1 MADRIGSG
9 EFTYEVEPAWAQV
22 PDGWIIKDT
31 PDVLVDDAHD
41 RVYLFTRWKHP
52 VMVFDRAGTFITSW
66 GSDLFTMPHG
76 LSMGPDGHL
85 YLVDAFGHCIR
96 KCTTAGELLQVW
108 GTPDR
113 GSGHYSGKPF
123 NGPTKVA
130 FDPGSG
136 DMYVADGYGN
146 ARVHK
151 YSAAGDYLF
160 SWGEP
165 GQGPSQFNLVHS
177 VQTDRAG
184 NVYVASREGHRVQ
197 VFDRGGAYL
206 SEWRTG
212 VHRPNGFFITAAG
225 RDREL
230 VYVGEAGAGF
240 GENRG
245 IRGFGDCLAIFELDG
260 TCVARIYHD
269 SPVMKGPHG
278 IGVRRRRQR
287 LPDPGAVGQR
297 PLDRPHGP
305 ADDDPPAPGLVRYR
319 TGSGTWVST
328 TSSCP
333 SSRSAAPIRLVAVR
347 WRGSSMRRTTFPSTP
362 RRRARALRESPLS
375 RSASINAA
383 FAAVS
388 AGTATSCSSV
398 CLALG
403 TGIGSPFAG
412 G

>member
-278 IGVRRRRQR
+278 IGVDAAGNVYLTQV
-287 LPDPGAVGQR
+287 LWGNGPWIDPMDQQMM
-297 PLDRPHGP
+297 
-305 ADDDPPAPGLVRYR
+305 
-319 TGSGTWVST
+319 
-328 TSSCP
+328 
-333 SSRSAAPIRLVAVR
+333 IRL
-347 WRGSSMRRTTFPSTP
+347 RR
-362 RRRARALRESPLS
+362 
-375 RSASINAA
+375 
-383 FAAVS
+383 V
-388 AGTATSCSSV
+388 
-398 CLALG
+398 
-403 TGIGSPFAG
+403 
-412 G
+412 